1 MLYMPPA
8 FRVDDLPLLLDHI
21 ARTGL
26 ASFITAGADGPIVSH
41 VPLVHE
47 PSDTG
52 LGRIIGHLA
61 RANPQWQATDLTK
74 PALAVFMGPDAY
86 VSPSWYPSKAE
97 TGRVVPTWNYAVV
110 HVRGALT
117 FFDDA
122 ERLRAAVDRLTGHH
136 ERMRADPWQVSD
148 APERFVASQLKGIV
162 GFEIAIASIDGKYKL
177 SQNRSEPDR
186 EGVIAGLARES
197 DPGSIATRTLMC
209 PAAKN

>member
-26 ASFITAGADGPIVSH
+26 ATFITAGRDGPIVSH

-47 PSDTG
+47 PCDTG
-52 LGRIIGHLA
+52 MGRLIGHVA
-61 RANPQWQATDLTK
+61 RANPQWQETDLTK

-97 TGRVVPTWNYAVV
+97 AGRVVPTWNYAVV

-117 FFDDA
+117 FFDDTA
-122 ERLRAAVDRLTGHH
+122 KLRDAVERLTDHH
-136 ERMRADPWQVSD
+136 ERTRAERWHVFD
-148 APERFVASQLKGIV
+148 APERFLASQLKGIV
-162 GFEIAIASIDGKYKL
+162 GFEIAITSIDGKYKL

-186 EGVIAGLARES
+186 EGVMAGLEREA
-197 DPGSIATRTLMC
+197 DAGSLATRALMC
-209 PAAKN
+209 PVAKG

>member
-1 MLYMPPA
+1 MLYTPPA

-21 ARTGL
+21 ARTSL

-47 PSDTG
+47 PSETG
-52 LGRIIGHLA
+52 MGRLIGHLA
-61 RANPQWQATDLTK
+61 RANPQWQGTDPSK

-122 ERLRAAVDRLTGHH
+122 ERLRAAVERLTHHH
-136 ERMRADPWQVSD
+136 EGRRTDPWQVSD

-177 SQNRSEPDR
+177 SQNRSERDR
-186 EGVIAGLARES
+186 EGVIAGLALEGNAAS
-197 DPGSIATRTLMC
+197 LATRALMC
-209 PAAKN
+209 PAEKR

>member
-1 MLYMPPA
+1 MLYTPPA

-26 ASFITAGADGPIVSH
+26 ATFITAGADGPIVSH

-52 LGRIIGHLA
+52 LGRLIGHLA
-61 RANPQWQATDLTK
+61 RANPQWQATDLAK

-122 ERLRAAVDRLTGHH
+122 ERLRAAVERLTDHH
-136 ERMRADPWQVSD
+136 ERMRAGPWQVSD
-148 APERFVASQLKGIV
+148 APERFISSQLKGIV

-186 EGVIAGLARES
+186 DGVIAGLARES

-209 PAAKN
+209 PAAKD

>member
-1 MLYMPPA
+1 MLYTPPA

-26 ASFITAGADGPIVSH
+26 ATFITAGRDGPIVSH

-52 LGRIIGHLA
+52 MGRLVGHVA
-61 RANPQWQATDLTK
+61 RANPQWQETDLSK

-97 TGRVVPTWNYAVV
+97 AGRVVPTWNYAVV

-117 FFDDA
+117 FFDDTA
-122 ERLRAAVDRLTGHH
+122 RLRDAVERLTDHH
-136 ERMRADPWQVSD
+136 ERTRAERWQVSD
-148 APERFVASQLKGIV
+148 APEPYVASQLKGIV
-162 GFEIAIASIDGKYKL
+162 GFEIAITGIDGKYKL

-186 EGVIAGLARES
+186 EGVVTGLEREG
-197 DPGSIATRTLMC
+197 DAASIATRALMC
-209 PAAKN
+209 PVAKD

>member
-26 ASFITAGADGPIVSH
+26 ATFITAGADGPLVSH

-52 LGRIIGHLA
+52 LGRLIGHLA
-61 RANPQWQATDLTK
+61 RANPQWQNTDLSK

-97 TGRVVPTWNYAVV
+97 HARVVPTWNYAVV

-122 ERLRAAVDRLTGHH
+122 EWLRAAVERLTHHH
-136 ERMRADPWQVSD
+136 ESRRTDPWQVSD

-162 GFEIAIASIDGKYKL
+162 GFEIAITSIEGKYKL
-177 SQNRSEPDR
+177 SQNRAEPDR
-186 EGVIAGLARES
+186 EGVVAGLAREGDS
-197 DPGSIATRTLMC
+197 AGLATRALMR
-209 PAAKN
+209 PGEKG

>member
-1 MLYMPPA
+1 MLYTPPA
-8 FRVDDLPLLLDHI
+8 FRVDELPLLLDHI

-26 ASFITAGADGPIVSH
+26 ATFITAGADGPIVSH

-47 PSDTG
+47 PSETG
-52 LGRIIGHLA
+52 MGRLIGHLA
-61 RANPQWQATDLTK
+61 RANPQWQNTDQSK

-97 TGRVVPTWNYAVV
+97 HGRVVPTWNYAVV

-122 ERLRAAVDRLTGHH
+122 EWLRAAVERLTHHH
-136 ERMRADPWQVSD
+136 EGRRTDPWQVSD
-148 APERFVASQLKGIV
+148 APERFVAGQLKGIV
-162 GFEIAIASIDGKYKL
+162 GFEIAIASMEGKYKL

-186 EGVIAGLARES
+186 EGVIAGLADEG
-197 DPGSIATRTLMC
+197 DAGSIATRALMC
-209 PAAKN
+209 RGENG

>member
-26 ASFITAGADGPIVSH
+26 ATFITAGADGPIVSH

-52 LGRIIGHLA
+52 LGRLIGHLA

-122 ERLRAAVDRLTGHH
+122 ERLRAAVERLTDHH

-197 DPGSIATRTLMC
+197 DPGSLATRTLMC

>member
-26 ASFITAGADGPIVSH
+26 ASFITVGADGPIVSH

-52 LGRIIGHLA
+52 LGRLIGHLA
-61 RANPQWQATDLTK
+61 RANPQWQETDLSK

-97 TGRVVPTWNYAVV
+97 AGRVVPTWNYAVV

-122 ERLRAAVDRLTGHH
+122 AKLRDAVERLTDHH
-136 ERMRADPWQVSD
+136 ERTRADRWQVSD
-148 APERFVASQLKGIV
+148 APERYVASQLKGIV
-162 GFEIAIASIDGKYKL
+162 GFEIAISSIEGKYKL
-177 SQNRSEPDR
+177 SQNKSEPDR
-186 EGVIAGLARES
+186 QGAIAGLAQEG
-197 DPGSIATRTLMC
+197 DAGSLATRALMC
-209 PAAKN
+209 PAAKD

>member
-1 MLYMPPA
+1 MLYTPPA

-26 ASFITAGADGPIVSH
+26 ATFVTVGADGPIVSH

-52 LGRIIGHLA
+52 MGRLIGHLA
-61 RANPQWQATDLTK
+61 RANPQWQDTDLSK

-97 TGRVVPTWNYAVV
+97 TGRAVPTWNYAVV
-110 HVRGALT
+110 HVRGPLT

-122 ERLRAAVDRLTGHH
+122 AKLRDAVERLTDHH
-136 ERMRADPWQVSD
+136 ERMRADRWQVSD
-148 APERFVASQLKGIV
+148 APERYVASQLKGIV
-162 GFEIAIASIDGKYKL
+162 GFEIAVASIEGKYKL
-177 SQNRSEPDR
+177 SQNRTETDQ
-186 EGVIAGLARES
+186 EGVIAGLAREG
-197 DPGSIATRTLMC
+197 DAGSIATRALMC
-209 PAAKN
+209 PAAKG

>member
-1 MLYMPPA
+1 MFYMPPA

-21 ARTGL
+21 SRTGL
-26 ASFITAGADGPIVSH
+26 ATFITAGADGPIVSH

-47 PSDTG
+47 PSDDG
-52 LGRIIGHLA
+52 MGRLIGHLA
-61 RANPQWQATDLTK
+61 RANPQWQSTDLSK

-110 HVRGALT
+110 HVRGPLT

-122 ERLRAAVDRLTGHH
+122 EWLRAAVERLTHHH
-136 ERMRADPWQVSD
+136 ESRRTDPWQVSD

-162 GFEIAIASIDGKYKL
+162 GFEIAIASIEGKYKL
-177 SQNRSEPDR
+177 SQNRAEPDR
-186 EGVIAGLARES
+186 EGVIAGLAREG
-197 DPGSIATRTLMC
+197 DAGGIATRALMC
-209 PAAKN
+209 PGEKG

>member
-26 ASFITAGADGPIVSH
+26 ATFITAGADGPLVSH

-52 LGRIIGHLA
+52 LGRLIGHLA
-61 RANPQWQATDLTK
+61 RANPQWQNTDLSK

-86 VSPSWYPSKAE
+86 DSPSWYPSKAE
-97 TGRVVPTWNYAVV
+97 HARVVPTWNYAVV

-122 ERLRAAVDRLTGHH
+122 EWLRAAVERLTHHH
-136 ERMRADPWQVSD
+136 ESRRTDPWQVSD

-162 GFEIAIASIDGKYKL
+162 GFEIAITSIEGKYKL
-177 SQNRSEPDR
+177 SQNRAEPDR
-186 EGVIAGLARES
+186 EGVVAGLAREGDS
-197 DPGSIATRTLMC
+197 AGLATRALMR
-209 PAAKN
+209 PGEKG

>member
-1 MLYMPPA
+1 MLYTPPA
-8 FRVDDLPLLLDHI
+8 FRVDELPLLLDHI

-26 ASFITAGADGPIVSH
+26 ATFITAGADGPIVSH

-47 PSDTG
+47 PSETG
-52 LGRIIGHLA
+52 MGRLIGHLA
-61 RANPQWQATDLTK
+61 RANPQWQNTDQSK

-97 TGRVVPTWNYAVV
+97 HGRVVPTWNYAVV

-122 ERLRAAVDRLTGHH
+122 EWLRAAVERLTHHH
-136 ERMRADPWQVSD
+136 EGRRTDPWQVSD
-148 APERFVASQLKGIV
+148 APERFVAGQLKGIV
-162 GFEIAIASIDGKYKL
+162 GFEIAIASMEGKYRL

-186 EGVIAGLARES
+186 EGVIAGLADEG
-197 DPGSIATRTLMC
+197 DAGSIATRALMC
-209 PAAKN
+209 RGENG

>member
-1 MLYMPPA
+1 MFYMPPA

-26 ASFITAGADGPIVSH
+26 ATFITAGADCPLVSH

-52 LGRIIGHLA
+52 LGRLIGHLA
-61 RANPQWQATDLTK
+61 RANPQWQNTDLSK

-97 TGRVVPTWNYAVV
+97 HARVVPTWNYAVV

-122 ERLRAAVDRLTGHH
+122 EWLRAAVERLTHHH
-136 ERMRADPWQVSD
+136 ESRRTDPWQVSD

-162 GFEIAIASIDGKYKL
+162 GFEIAITSIEGKYKL
-177 SQNRSEPDR
+177 SQNRAEPDR
-186 EGVIAGLARES
+186 EGVVAGLAREGDS
-197 DPGSIATRTLMC
+197 AGLATRALMR
-209 PAAKN
+209 PGEKG

>member
-8 FRVDDLPLLLDHI
+8 LRVDDLPLLLDHI

-26 ASFITAGADGPIVSH
+26 ATFITAGADGPLVSH

-52 LGRIIGHLA
+52 LGRLIGHLA
-61 RANPQWQATDLTK
+61 RANPQWQNTDLSK

-97 TGRVVPTWNYAVV
+97 HARVVPTWNYAVV

-122 ERLRAAVDRLTGHH
+122 EWLRAAVERLTHHH
-136 ERMRADPWQVSD
+136 ESRRTDPWQVSD

-162 GFEIAIASIDGKYKL
+162 GFEIAITSIEGKYKL
-177 SQNRSEPDR
+177 SQNRAEPDR
-186 EGVIAGLARES
+186 EGVVAGLAREGDS
-197 DPGSIATRTLMC
+197 AGLATRALMR
-209 PAAKN
+209 PGEKG

>member
-1 MLYMPPA
+1 MLYTPPA

-47 PSDTG
+47 PSDAG
-52 LGRIIGHLA
+52 MGRLIGHLA
-61 RANPQWQATDLTK
+61 RANPQWQETDLLK

-97 TGRVVPTWNYAVV
+97 AGRVVPTWNYAVV
-110 HVRGALT
+110 HVRGTLA

-122 ERLRAAVDRLTGHH
+122 ARLRDAVEHLTDRH
-136 ERMRADPWQVSD
+136 ERTRAERWQLSD
-148 APERFVASQLKGIV
+148 APERYVASQLKGIV
-162 GFEIAIASIDGKYKL
+162 GFEIAITSIEGKYKL
-177 SQNRSEPDR
+177 SQNRPEPDR
-186 EGVIAGLARES
+186 EGVVAGLEREGDAAS
-197 DPGSIATRTLMC
+197 LATRALMC
-209 PAAKN
+209 PVAKV